1 MKLFVDT
8 AYWVAR
14 LNQDDQWYQ
23 QAKQLESR
31 VKNHQLQTTELV
43 LVEFLNY
50 FSGFGSKTRGEVSRV
65 VKGILVNSNVE
76 IVWQTQALFESGLD
90 LYKARLDKGYSLT
103 DCVSW

>member
-1 MKLFVDT
+1 MISGISKLNNWSHGLKT
-8 AYWVAR
+8 ISY
-14 LNQDDQWYQ
+14 N
-23 QAKQLESR
+23 
-31 VKNHQLQTTELV
+31 TELV

-65 VKGILVNSNVE
+65 VKGISVNSNVE

-90 LYKARLDKGYSLT
+90 LYKARLDKGYGLT